1 MTQAIHRLEKELN
14 VPLFV
19 SRGRNIVL
27 TEYGKFLQKKLTPL
41 LEELDEIP
49 EQLKIMARLETDTI
63 HLNVLAASTHV
74 IDAIIEYKKTHTDIH
89 FQLLQNAGE

>member
-1 MTQAIHRLEKELN
+1 MKYFLEVAASQHVTRSAEKLHIAQPALTQAIHRLEKELD

-49 EQLKIMARLETDTI
+49 E
-63 HLNVLAASTHV
+63 
-74 IDAIIEYKKTHTDIH
+74 
-89 FQLLQNAGE
+89 